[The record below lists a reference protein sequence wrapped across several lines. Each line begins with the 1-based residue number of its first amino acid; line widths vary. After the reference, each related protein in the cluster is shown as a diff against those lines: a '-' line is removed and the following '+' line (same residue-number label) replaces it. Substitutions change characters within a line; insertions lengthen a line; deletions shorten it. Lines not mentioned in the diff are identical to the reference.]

1 MFDVTK
7 SWTFDY
13 VKREAPKV
21 PKHIPLLILAN
32 FIDQAHHRCISRS
45 QAIGYVRVHD
55 MFSRIQNF
63 LFHFVIVLSLEN
75 CLFEHITSILA
86 FYNLF

>member
-21 PKHIPLLILAN
+21 PKHIPVLILAN
-32 FIDQAHHRCISRS
+32 FIDQAHHRSISRS
-45 QAIGYVRVHD
+45 QAIGKFQFVLHD
-55 MFSRIQNF
+55 FY
-63 LFHFVIVLSLEN
+63 SLKFIAYFR
-75 CLFEHITSILA
+75 L
-86 FYNLF
+86 Y

>member
-45 QAIGYVRVHD
+45 QAIGYVRAHN
-55 MFSRIQNF
+55 MFSRILNF
-63 LFHFVIVLSLEN
+63 LFQLFFQAKK
-75 CLFEHITSILA
+75 CLFDKKNNSYIGTL
-86 FYNLF
+86 

>member
-32 FIDQAHHRCISRS
+32 FIDQAHHRCVSRS
-45 QAIGYVRVHD
+45 QAIGKSK
-55 MFSRIQNF
+55 F
-63 LFHFVIVLSLEN
+63 
-75 CLFEHITSILA
+75 
-86 FYNLF
+86 

>member
-45 QAIGYVRVHD
+45 QAIGYVRTHV
-55 MFSRIQNF
+55 FTNSE
-63 LFHFVIVLSLEN
+63 LSISF
-75 CLFEHITSILA
+75 C
-86 FYNLF
+86 YR

>member
-45 QAIGYVRVHD
+45 QAIGYVRAHVFTTPE
-55 MFSRIQNF
+55 FSISFFIRFIF
-63 LFHFVIVLSLEN
+63 YRLKK
-75 CLFEHITSILA
+75 CLFENNNIYIGIL
-86 FYNLF
+86 

>member
-21 PKHIPLLILAN
+21 PKHIPVLILAN

-45 QAIGYVRVHD
+45 QAIGK
-55 MFSRIQNF
+55 FQ
-63 LFHFVIVLSLEN
+63 FVS
-75 CLFEHITSILA
+75 CT
-86 FYNLF
+86 

>member
-45 QAIGYVRVHD
+45 QAIGYVRAHVFTNTE
-55 MFSRIQNF
+55 FSISFFNRFI
-63 LFHFVIVLSLEN
+63 
-75 CLFEHITSILA
+75 
-86 FYNLF
+86 FYRLKKMSFREQ

>member
-45 QAIGYVRVHD
+45 QAIGYVRAHN
-55 MFSRIQNF
+55 MFSRILNF
-63 LFHFVIVLSLEN
+63 LFHFVIVLIVRKLSFREQ
-75 CLFEHITSILA
+75 
-86 FYNLF
+86 

>member
-21 PKHIPLLILAN
+21 PKHIPVLILAN
-32 FIDQAHHRCISRS
+32 FIDQAHHRSISRS
-45 QAIGYVRVHD
+45 QAIGK
-55 MFSRIQNF
+55 FQ
-63 LFHFVIVLSLEN
+63 FVLYIIFTN
-75 CLFEHITSILA
+75 
-86 FYNLF
+86 